1 MPLHFPLFHDASEAP
16 NTLCPSSI
24 AVKAHCAKGGMAA
37 FQTLSEFILLCSEDM
52 GLGELK
58 ACMKR
63 LSSASSGIAPKQ
75 EQQLHNQVVVTRYY
89 DTDWRTDAML
99 TTSCPCYTNI
109 SPSYANQHAGGIME
123 ARARS

>member
-58 ACMKR
+58 AFR
-63 LSSASSGIAPKQ
+63 LHLGDRLLAV
-75 EQQLHNQVVVTRYY
+75 LVR
-89 DTDWRTDAML
+89 
-99 TTSCPCYTNI
+99 
-109 SPSYANQHAGGIME
+109 AGAALAHVPRGLARE
-123 ARARS
+123 GRLAARGEVARAGRVPAIAARAAPRGPKGRA